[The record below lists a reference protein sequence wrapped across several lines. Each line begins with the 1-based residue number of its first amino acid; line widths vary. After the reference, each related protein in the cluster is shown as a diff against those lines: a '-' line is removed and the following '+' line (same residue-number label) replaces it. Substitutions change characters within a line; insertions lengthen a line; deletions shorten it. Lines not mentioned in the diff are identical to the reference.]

1 MKKLNL
7 TLSLEGYEL
16 NDSQMKK
23 VLGGKGSCTVQT
35 PAGDVGGIS
44 EAEAKASGYPYECSS
59 DSNPR

>member
-23 VLGGKGSCTVQT
+23 VLGGKGNCTVQT
-35 PAGDVGGIS
+35 PQGYVDGVS
-44 EAEAKASGYPYECSS
+44 EADAKGSGYPYECSS